1 MPAFTYFFVIL
12 PSSIEGMHLT
22 FVSLLL
28 LAIQDLKSE
37 PDLLV
42 EIITRSATS
51 QMAGMWADSATDHLG
66 GSEWS
71 ER

>member
-1 MPAFTYFFVIL
+1 M
-12 PSSIEGMHLT
+12 
-22 FVSLLL
+22 
-28 LAIQDLKSE
+28 QDLKSE

-42 EIITRSATS
+42 EIITRSAKS
-51 QMAGMWADSATDHLG
+51 QMGGMWADSDGALELG

>member
-1 MPAFTYFFVIL
+1 MV
-12 PSSIEGMHLT
+12 SISPEHM
-22 FVSLLL
+22 LLF
-28 LAIQDLKSE
+28 AMQDLKSE

-42 EIITRSATS
+42 EIITRGASS
-51 QMAGMWADSATDHLG
+51 QMAGMWADSATEHG

>member
-1 MPAFTYFFVIL
+1 MIYKNHIAIFDSVAYVAYNMFLFFL
-12 PSSIEGMHLT
+12 H
-22 FVSLLL
+22 
-28 LAIQDLKSE
+28 QDLKSE

-51 QMAGMWADSATDHLG
+51 QTAGMWADSATELG